1 MNGLFLNI
9 EITADDNNSLAEA
22 LQAMI
27 DDLGQGNRSHA
38 NATDDW
44 FYKYDLTGKEIAA

>member
-9 EITADDNNSLAEA
+9 EISADDNNALAEA

-38 NATDDW
+38 NANDDW
-44 FYKYDLTGKEIAA
+44 FYKYALTGKEITA